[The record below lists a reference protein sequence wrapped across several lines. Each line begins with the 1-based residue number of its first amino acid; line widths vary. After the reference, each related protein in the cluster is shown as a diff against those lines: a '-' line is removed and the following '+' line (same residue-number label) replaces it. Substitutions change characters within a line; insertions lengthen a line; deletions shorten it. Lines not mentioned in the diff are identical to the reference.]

1 VSQMVDPSQAERA
14 LDALGRHAWR
24 EAYDLLS
31 EADTGGTVT
40 PDQLELLAQ
49 ASWWVGRL
57 PEAIEARERAYAA
70 YVKAGDPVLAAKEAT
85 LVGRDNLLKN
95 AHSVARAWMN
105 RAERLLEG
113 SEENP
118 AHGWL
123 AVTRA
128 FQAGLEGDFEEA
140 FARASKAREIA
151 DRFGDRDLA
160 AVALSA
166 EGLSMIFK
174 GQVEQGLAM
183 MDEATVPAV
192 SGELEPQVAGAV
204 CCSAIEAC
212 ASLGDWLRAAQ
223 WTEAQDRWCERE
235 RITGFPGMCRL
246 YRAEIKRLRGDW
258 LEAEAEARRA
268 TDELQGF
275 IPAAVGLAL
284 YEIGLIRLRRGDL
297 TAAEDALLRAHTYG
311 RDPEPAL
318 SLLRLAQGKVDIAL
332 ASIKR
337 ALDDPPQEPS
347 WAAPPGSDLN
357 RILLLPAHVEIAL
370 AAGDVNG
377 ARGAA
382 DELAAL
388 AERFG
393 STAAKATAASAQ
405 GAMLAAA
412 GDVGAATQALRRG
425 IQLWTELDAP
435 YEAARARMTL
445 AEAHAAD
452 GSPERAVIEL
462 QTAKATFER
471 LGAMAD
477 LRRADE
483 TLAELPGV
491 DVRPLQTGTQRAAK
505 AFVFTDIVDST
516 KLAELMGDEAWDKV
530 MRWHDQ
536 ALRTLVAEH
545 GGEEVKGTGDGFL
558 LTFDD
563 PDHAIECAIAIQ
575 RRLADQGR
583 TQGFAPS
590 VRIGIHWA
598 EATRTGLDY
607 IGTGVNQAARIGA
620 HADGAEVLVSVP
632 TLGQS
637 RRPFAES
644 RRQTVELK
652 GISAPVEVVS
662 IDWR

>member
-1 VSQMVDPSQAERA
+1 M
-14 LDALGRHAWR
+14 DALGRHAWR
-24 EAYDLLS
+24 EAFDLLS
-31 EADTGGTVT
+31 EADAQGALT
-40 PDQLELLAQ
+40 PDDLELLAQ

-70 YVKAGDPVLAAKEAT
+70 YVKAGNPVMAAVAAT
-85 LVGRDNLLKN
+85 LVARDNLLKN
-95 AHSVARAWMN
+95 SHSVARAWMN

-113 SEENP
+113 AEESP
-118 AHGWL
+118 AQGWL

-140 FARASKAREIA
+140 SARASKAREIA
-151 DRFGDRDLA
+151 DRFGDGNLA
-160 AVALSA
+160 AAALSA

-174 GQVEQGLAM
+174 GQVEQGMAM
-183 MDEATVPAV
+183 VDEATVPAV

-204 CCSAIEAC
+204 CCSTIEAC
-212 ASLGDWLRAAQ
+212 AKVGDWLRMAQ
-223 WTEAQDRWCERE
+223 WTEAQDRWCQRE
-235 RITGFPGMCRL
+235 QITGFPGMCRL

-258 LEAEAEARRA
+258 LGAEAEARRA

-284 YEIGLIRLRRGDL
+284 YEIGVIRLRRGDL
-297 TAAEDALLRAHTYG
+297 TTAEDALLRAHTYG

-318 SLLRLAQGKVDIAL
+318 SLLRLAQGKVDAAL

-337 ALDDPPQEPS
+337 ALDDPPQQPS

-357 RILLLPAHVEIAL
+357 RLLLLPAQVEIAL
-370 AAGDVNG
+370 AAEDVST
-377 ARGAA
+377 AA
-382 DELAAL
+382 EASEALSAL

-393 STAAKATAASAQ
+393 STAAKASAACARGAVLVAQGDAAS
-405 GAMLAAA
+405 GA
-412 GDVGAATQALRRG
+412 QALRQG

-435 YEAARARMTL
+435 YEATRARMIL
-445 AEAHAAD
+445 AKVHAAE

-462 QTAKATFER
+462 QAARATFER

-477 LRRADE
+477 LLRADE
-483 TLAELPGV
+483 ALAALPQG
-491 DVRPLQTGTQRAAK
+491 DVRPLQTEVQRTAK

-530 MRWHDQ
+530 IRWHDE
-536 ALRTLVAEH
+536 ALRSLVAEH
-545 GGEEVKGTGDGFL
+545 GGQVIKGTGDGFFV
-558 LTFDD
+558 TFAD

-575 RRLADQGR
+575 RRLGDQR
-583 TQGFAPS
+583 QTQGFAPS

-598 EATRTGLDY
+598 EASRTGLDY
-607 IGTGVNQAARIGA
+607 FGTGVNQAARIGA
-620 HADGAEVLVSVP
+620 HAAGAEILISAP
-632 TLGQS
+632 TLARS
-637 RRPFAES
+637 KRTFTES
-644 RRQTVELK
+644 GRQTVELK
-652 GISAPVEVVS
+652 GISEPVELVS